1 MHDIKAF
8 FKSINF
14 TSINQDLEEMT
25 IDKVILNKKEE
36 VFNVYLHSKKVLP
49 ITDIDALR
57 EASLN
62 KIKGEYKCNIYITYD
77 EIKDADCLDYIKE
90 IVKRLTIKK
99 PSLISLVEC
108 VPVIDDDIIIF
119 EVMSPAEEEQVK
131 KEEANIRKVLADYGF
146 KDYFITTKLNEELR
160 KNVALELES
169 VQAPILYQEVVRE
182 FVPGNIIIG
191 KSIVKEPVAI
201 SSINNV
207 GRNMTVEGYVESVS
221 LLERENINII
231 TLSINDNSKSIM
243 AKIFQKDKEEYLKI
257 RDVFKEDE
265 WFRLNGNVD
274 FDSYSKCLALSVR
287 NVEKIE
293 NREIIIAQNED
304 PNIILG
310 SHVEGEIT
318 KLENILGASE
328 NVIIEGYVF
337 GEDLLEKDTINIM
350 TLKVSDDTSS
360 ILAKVFKKNKKEFA
374 LIKNGIKGAVKK
386 GKWFRLSGNVEFD
399 NYSHEMVL
407 QLWNIEIIEAKGEEI
422 KDTAEVKRVELHAH
436 TMMSTM
442 DGVIDAKALVKQALK
457 LGHKAVA
464 VTDHNAVQ
472 SYPDLFHAVCDAN
485 KGKTGSDRF
494 KVLYGAELNVVNDD
508 IDFIYNLKEYDL
520 LGQEYVVFDT
530 ETTGFYVGSDQM
542 IEIGAVK
549 IKNGEITDRFDEFI
563 DPKRPLPQKIIDLTC
578 ITDDMLAGHE
588 SEEVVTKKFL
598 AWTGDLPMVAHN
610 AKFDIGFISAACSK
624 YNLGEFT
631 NTVLDTMSM
640 ARMLHPEWPNHKL
653 TTLVRRYKIEWDEDA
668 HHRADYDAEGT
679 AHAFHKMCEE
689 LDSRNIE
696 TTTKLFNSV
705 DINELIKFSFPFHLC
720 CLVQNKVGLKN
731 LFKIISYANTTYL
744 FKNSEPK
751 LPRGELK
758 KLREGLL
765 IGSGCINGE
774 IFEEAKTKDDEEL
787 ANLMRFYDYIEVQ
800 PISAFKHLLQMESS
814 GFHSMHDLEEHLKKI
829 IRVARDAGKMVV
841 ATSDAHYLTPKDK
854 IYRDIIIAQKSNGKL
869 HPLNKRGIEQPDMH
883 IRTTDEMLEEF
894 AFLGSDLA
902 YEIVVTNP
910 NKIADMIEEVEVI
923 IQTGGVPFSPR
934 IENSVETV
942 TEMVYKKA
950 ALWYGDPLP
959 LNIEERISKELYGDA
974 VLDSIKARLEREEHL
989 SGEELTT
996 KAFSLLHETILKG
1009 FDEVKR
1015 VVKDELVLKL
1025 EGEHASKLAELEEK
1039 MNNGEVLDKE
1049 EVEAQLKTLKETD
1062 PLADIDKKVKKTLGG
1077 IIGGGFDVIYLIAQ
1091 KLVKKS
1097 NDDGFL
1103 VGSRGSVGSS
1113 FVATMMGIT
1122 EVNAL
1127 PPHYRCKNCKY
1138 SSFENE
1144 EGTPLGSIYKSGFD
1158 LPDKACPKCGTLL
1171 TKDGQDMPFATF
1183 LGFNADKVPDI
1194 DLNFSD
1200 LNQAAAHDYTKVL
1213 FGVDNVY
1220 RAGTIGTVAEK
1231 TAFGFVRGYAEQKG
1245 IVLNNTEIE
1254 RLAKGCTG
1262 VKRTTGQHPGGIVVI
1277 PGYMD
1282 VFDFTPFQYPAEDI
1296 DAAWRTTHF
1305 DYHAIDED
1313 VLKLDILGHTDPTQL
1328 RMIQDLTGIDVTT
1341 VPMDDKETMGIFLS
1355 PEPLGVTADAI
1366 MNETGTLGVPEFG
1379 TPFTIGMLRDTK
1391 PKTFAEL
1398 IKISGLSH
1406 GTDVWLGNAQELIRN
1421 NIVPFSDVIGCR
1433 DDIMVY
1439 LMYNGMEPIKAFKI
1453 MEFVRKGKASKDPE
1467 GWAKFKAE
1475 MVDAGIADWY
1485 INSCEK
1491 IKYMF
1496 PKAHA
1501 AAYVMS
1507 AFRIA
1512 YFKVHMPGVY
1522 YATYFSTRFDDFELE
1537 TMVKGYDAIRA
1548 RMNEIINKG
1557 YNATNKETSVLETL
1571 KLSLEATARGFKF
1584 GNIDIEASDGKNFI
1598 LDDDGVT
1605 LICPF
1610 RTLDGLGDSVAS
1622 KIIEERN
1629 IKPFY
1634 SIEDFGLRG
1643 HVNGTT
1649 IDKLRS
1655 LGVFGNLPET
1665 SQLSLFDM

>member
-1 MHDIKAF
+1 MHDIHSF
-8 FKSINF
+8 FQSINF
-14 TSINQDLEEMT
+14 VPETNNFDEIEIE
-25 IDKVILNKKEE
+25 KVVLNKKEE
-36 VFNVYLHSKKVLP
+36 VFNIYLHNKKVLP
-49 ITDIDALR
+49 IKEIDALL
-57 EASLN
+57 EASKN
-62 KIKGEYKCNIYITYD
+62 KINGEYKCNIMINYD
-77 EIKDADCLDYIKE
+77 EVTEEECLDYIKT
-90 IVKRLTIKK
+90 IVKRLVDKK
-99 PSLISLVEC
+99 PSLISLVERT
-108 VPVIDDDIIIF
+108 PLIDDDIIIF
-119 EVMSPAEEEQVK
+119 EVMSPAEEENIK
-131 KEEANIRKVLADYGF
+131 KEENNILKILNEYGL
-146 KDYFITTKLNEELR
+146 KDFFITTKLNEELR
-160 KNVALELES
+160 ENVSKELEE
-169 VQAPILYQEVVRE
+169 VQAPIEYKEIVRE
-182 FVPGNIIIG
+182 FTPGSIILG
-191 KSIVKEPVAI
+191 KAITKEPVSI
-201 SSINNV
+201 VSINNV
-207 GRNMTVEGYVESVS
+207 GRNITIEGYIESISV
-221 LLERENINII
+221 LERENINII
-231 TLSINDNSKSIM
+231 TINVNDNSKSM
-243 AKIFQKDKEEYLKI
+243 LTKAFFKDKDEYLKI
-257 RDVFKEDE
+257 KEVLKEDD
-265 WFRLNGNVD
+265 WFRLNGNID
-274 FDSYSKCLALSVR
+274 FDSYSKCLAMSIR
-287 NVEKIE
+287 NIERIE
-293 NREIIIAQNED
+293 NREIIIPQNEN

-310 SHVEGEIT
+310 EHKEGSIT
-318 KLENILGASE
+318 PLENILGAEE
-328 NVIIEGYVF
+328 NIIVEAYVF
-337 GEDLLEKDTINIM
+337 GDELLEKDTINIM
-350 TLKVSDDTSS
+350 TLKISDNTNS

-374 LIKNGIKGAVKK
+374 LIKNGIKGAMKK
-386 GKWFRLSGNVEFD
+386 GKWFRFSGNVEFD

-407 QLWNIEIIEAKGEEI
+407 QLWNIEIIDSKEEKI
-422 KDTAEVKRVELHAH
+422 VDNAEVKRVELHAH

-442 DGVIDAKALVKQALK
+442 DGVIEAKSLVSHALK
-457 LGHKAVA
+457 LGHKAIA

-472 SYPDLFHAVCDAN
+472 SYPDLFHAVNDVN
-485 KGKTGSDRF
+485 KGKTGDERF

-508 IDFIYNLKEYDL
+508 IDFIFNLKEYDL

-549 IKNGEITDRFDEFI
+549 IKDGEILDRFDEFI
-563 DPKRPLPQKIIDLTC
+563 DPKRPLPQKIVDLTC
-578 ITDDMLAGHE
+578 ITDDMLAGHD
-588 SEEVVTKKFL
+588 SEEEVTKRFL
-598 AWTGDLPMVAHN
+598 EWTGDLPMVAHN
-610 AKFDIGFISAACSK
+610 AKFDIGFISAACNK
-624 YNLGEFT
+624 YNLGEFN
-631 NTVLDTMSM
+631 NTILDTMSM

-705 DINELIKFSFPFHLC
+705 DTNELIKFSFPFHLC
-720 CLVQNKVGLKN
+720 CLVKNKVGLKN

-787 ANLMRFYDYIEVQ
+787 ANLIGFYDYIEVQ

-814 GFHSMHDLEEHLKKI
+814 GFKTMNDLEEYLKKI
-829 IRVARDAGKMVV
+829 IRVARDAGKLVV

-883 IRTTDEMLEEF
+883 IRTTEEMLQEF
-894 AFLGSDLA
+894 AFLGKDLA
-902 YEIVVTNP
+902 YEIVVLNT

-950 ALWYGDPLP
+950 ADWYGDPLP
-959 LNIEERISKELYGDA
+959 QNIEERISKELYGDS
-974 VLDSIKARLEREEHL
+974 VLESIKARLEREEHL
-989 SGEELTT
+989 SGDELTT
-996 KAFSLLHETILKG
+996 KAFRILHETILKG
-1009 FDEVKR
+1009 FEEVKR
-1015 VVKDELVLKL
+1015 VVKEELVLKL
-1025 EGEHASKLAELEEK
+1025 EKEHTTKIEELGEKIKNADACEKEALEAEL
-1039 MNNGEVLDKE
+1039 
-1049 EVEAQLKTLKETD
+1049 KTAKETD

-1127 PPHYRCKNCKY
+1127 SPHYRCKNCKY
-1138 SSFENE
+1138 SSFEDEN
-1144 EGTPLGSIYKSGFD
+1144 GTSYGSIYKSGFD
-1158 LPDKACPKCGTLL
+1158 LPDKACPKCGTFM

-1245 IVLNNTEIE
+1245 IILNNAEIE

-1355 PEPLGVTADAI
+1355 PEPLGVTKEQI

-1379 TPFTIGMLRDTK
+1379 TPFTIGMLVDTK

-1439 LMYNGMEPIKAFKI
+1439 LMYNGMAPIKAFKI

-1475 MVDAGIADWY
+1475 MTEAGIADWY

-1512 YFKVHMPGVY
+1512 YFKVHMPGIY

-1537 TMVKGYDAIRA
+1537 TMVKGYDAIKA

-1557 YNATNKETSVLETL
+1557 YNATNKESSVLETL
-1571 KLSLEATARGFKF
+1571 KLALEATARGFKF
-1584 GNIDIEASDGKNFI
+1584 GNIDIEKSDGKNFI
-1598 LDDDGVT
+1598 LADDGIT

-1610 RTLDGLGDSVAS
+1610 RTLDGLGDSVAA

-1634 SIEDFGLRG
+1634 SIEDFGMRG

-1649 IDKLRS
+1649 IDKLKS

-1665 SQLSLFDM
+1665 SQLSLFDF

>member
-1 MHDIKAF
+1 MHDIHSF
-8 FKSINF
+8 FQSINF
-14 TSINQDLEEMT
+14 VPETNDFDEIEIE
-25 IDKVILNKKEE
+25 KVVLNKKEE
-36 VFNVYLHSKKVLP
+36 VFNIYLHNKKVLP
-49 ITDIDALR
+49 IKEIDALL
-57 EASLN
+57 EASKN
-62 KIKGEYKCNIYITYD
+62 KINGEYKCNIMINYD
-77 EIKDADCLDYIKE
+77 EVTEEECLDYIKT
-90 IVKRLTIKK
+90 IVKRLVDKK
-99 PSLISLVEC
+99 PSLISLVERT
-108 VPVIDDDIIIF
+108 PLIDDDIIIF
-119 EVMSPAEEEQVK
+119 EVMSPAEEENIK
-131 KEEANIRKVLADYGF
+131 KEENNILKILNEYGL
-146 KDYFITTKLNEELR
+146 KDFFITTKLNEELR
-160 KNVALELES
+160 ENVSKELEE
-169 VQAPILYQEVVRE
+169 VQAPIEYKEIVRE
-182 FVPGNIIIG
+182 FTPGSIILG
-191 KSIVKEPVAI
+191 KAITKEPVSI
-201 SSINNV
+201 VSINNV
-207 GRNMTVEGYVESVS
+207 GRNITIEGYIESISV
-221 LLERENINII
+221 LERENINII
-231 TLSINDNSKSIM
+231 TINVNDNSKSM
-243 AKIFQKDKEEYLKI
+243 LTKAFFKDKDEYLKI
-257 RDVFKEDE
+257 KEVLKEDD
-265 WFRLNGNVD
+265 WFRLNGNID
-274 FDSYSKCLALSVR
+274 FDSYSKCLAMSIR
-287 NVEKIE
+287 NIERIE
-293 NREIIIAQNED
+293 NREIIIPQNEN

-310 SHVEGEIT
+310 EHKEGSIT
-318 KLENILGASE
+318 PLENILGAEE
-328 NVIIEGYVF
+328 NIIVEAYVF
-337 GEDLLEKDTINIM
+337 GDELLEKDIINIM
-350 TLKVSDDTSS
+350 TLKISDNTNS

-374 LIKNGIKGAVKK
+374 LIKNGIKGAMKK
-386 GKWFRLSGNVEFD
+386 GKWFRFSGNVEFD

-407 QLWNIEIIEAKGEEI
+407 QLWNIEIIDSKEEKI
-422 KDTAEVKRVELHAH
+422 VDNAEVKRVELHAH

-442 DGVIDAKALVKQALK
+442 DGVIEAKSLVSHALK
-457 LGHKAVA
+457 LGHKAIA

-472 SYPDLFHAVCDAN
+472 SYPDLFHAVNDVN
-485 KGKTGSDRF
+485 KGKTGDERF

-508 IDFIYNLKEYDL
+508 IDFIFNLKEYDL

-549 IKNGEITDRFDEFI
+549 IKDGEILDRFDEFI

-578 ITDDMLAGHE
+578 ITDDMLAGHD
-588 SEEVVTKKFL
+588 SEEEVTKRFL
-598 AWTGDLPMVAHN
+598 EWTGDLPMVAHN
-610 AKFDIGFISAACSK
+610 AKFDIGFISAACNK
-624 YNLGEFT
+624 YNLGEFN

-705 DINELIKFSFPFHLC
+705 DTNELIKFSFPFHLC
-720 CLVQNKVGLKN
+720 CLVKNKVGLKN

-787 ANLMRFYDYIEVQ
+787 ANLIGFYDYIEVQ

-814 GFHSMHDLEEHLKKI
+814 GFKTMNDLEEHLKKI
-829 IRVARDAGKMVV
+829 IRVARDAGKLVV

-883 IRTTDEMLEEF
+883 IRTTEEMLQEF
-894 AFLGSDLA
+894 AFLGKDLA
-902 YEIVVTNP
+902 YEIVVLNT

-950 ALWYGDPLP
+950 ADWYGDPLP
-959 LNIEERISKELYGDA
+959 QNIEERISKELYGDS
-974 VLDSIKARLEREEHL
+974 VLESIKARLEREEHL
-989 SGEELTT
+989 SGDELTT
-996 KAFSLLHETILKG
+996 KAFRILHETILKG
-1009 FDEVKR
+1009 FEEVKR
-1015 VVKDELVLKL
+1015 VVKEELVLKL
-1025 EGEHASKLAELEEK
+1025 EKEHTTKIEELGEKIKNADACEKEALEAEL
-1039 MNNGEVLDKE
+1039 
-1049 EVEAQLKTLKETD
+1049 KTEKETD

-1127 PPHYRCKNCKY
+1127 SPHYRCKNCKY
-1138 SSFENE
+1138 SSFEDEN
-1144 EGTPLGSIYKSGFD
+1144 GTSYGSIYKSGFD
-1158 LPDKACPKCGTLL
+1158 LPDKACPKCGTFM

-1245 IVLNNTEIE
+1245 IILNNAEIE

-1355 PEPLGVTADAI
+1355 PEPLGVTKEQI

-1379 TPFTIGMLRDTK
+1379 TPFTIGMLVDTK

-1439 LMYNGMEPIKAFKI
+1439 LMYNGMAPIKAFKI

-1475 MVDAGIADWY
+1475 MQEAGIADWY

-1512 YFKVHMPGVY
+1512 YFKVHMPGIY

-1537 TMVKGYDAIRA
+1537 TMVKGYDAIKA

-1557 YNATNKETSVLETL
+1557 YNATNKESSVLETL
-1571 KLSLEATARGFKF
+1571 KLALEATARGFKF
-1584 GNIDIEASDGKNFI
+1584 GNIDIEKSDGKNFI
-1598 LDDDGVT
+1598 LADDGIT

-1610 RTLDGLGDSVAS
+1610 RTLDGLGDSVAA

-1634 SIEDFGLRG
+1634 SIEDFGMRG

-1649 IDKLRS
+1649 IDKLKS

-1665 SQLSLFDM
+1665 SQLSLFDF